1 MDNYDVTIVGAGPAG
16 LLCGNILAKEGM
28 KVALLEKQPAAGGNL
43 QGFSLHGKQFDTG
56 IHYVGGALPGQPLH
70 RYLDYFGLAP
80 SDFFLPM
87 ETEGFDHIHIG
98 DHEFRL
104 AAGFD
109 QFTKQLARS
118 FPEAEKI
125 LCQYTRRLQEIAT
138 AFPLYNLQEPSGD
151 HEKAFLSQGAAT
163 YYQQLAGNMRS
174 PGTDVSLAAVLAGNN
189 FLYAGDH
196 CTPLHVAGLINHSF
210 ITGACRI
217 RGGSTTL
224 AEGLTKGFLA
234 QGGTLSTRFEVAEIR
249 PFKEGFS
256 ITSSSG
262 SSVRSRRVIAAIHP
276 ATALT
281 MLPAEMGR
289 PVWRNRLSALE
300 NTVAAFT
307 LFLTLKR
314 GTISYLNYNIY
325 YHADGNVW
333 DEPRKSGAE
342 WPAMF
347 MLSTGKDP
355 LAPDHSATVTLLTY
369 MDWKE
374 VDRWENTS
382 SGNRGEEYKNFKEMR
397 AALLLDKAE
406 QVLPGLKRATE
417 KMDIATPL
425 TWRDYTGSPEGSMY
439 GIKRDFHDPVTNRVL
454 PQTKIPEFYFTGQN
468 INLHGLLGVT
478 ISAVM
483 TSGAILGMKSLL
495 NKIRNAAEN

>member
-1 MDNYDVTIVGAGPAG
+1 MDNFDVTIVGAGPAG

-43 QGFSLHGKQFDTG
+43 QCFSLHGNLFDTG

-70 RYLDYFGLAP
+70 RYMNYFGFAP
-80 SDFFLPM
+80 SDYFLPM
-87 ETEGFDHIHIG
+87 DPEGFDHIHIG

-104 AAGFD
+104 AVGFD

-118 FPEAEKI
+118 FPKAEKI
-125 LCQYTRRLQEIAT
+125 LCHYTRRLQEIAT
-138 AFPLYNLQEPSGD
+138 AFPLYNLQELSGD
-151 HEKAFLSQGAAT
+151 HEEAFLSQGAAT
-163 YYQQLAGNMRS
+163 YYQQLAGNIRS
-174 PGTDVSLAAVLAGNN
+174 PGTDVSLASVLAGNN

-196 CTPLHVAGLINHSF
+196 HTPLHVAGLINHSF

-217 RGGSTTL
+217 NGGSSTL
-224 AEGLTKGFLA
+224 AERLTEGYLSK
-234 QGGTLSTRFEVAEIR
+234 GGTLLTRFEVAEIR

-256 ITSSSG
+256 ITSASG
-262 SSVRSRRVIAAIHP
+262 SCVRSGKVIAAIHP
-276 ATALT
+276 ATALS
-281 MLPAEMGR
+281 MLPADMGR
-289 PVWRNRLSALE
+289 PVWRNRLSTLQ
-300 NTVAAFT
+300 NTIGAFT

-314 GTISYLNYNIY
+314 DAISYLNHNIY

-333 DEPRKSGAE
+333 DESRKTGAE

-374 VDRWENTS
+374 VDRWKNTF
-382 SGNRGEEYKNFKEMR
+382 SGNRGEAYKNFKEMR
-397 AALLLDKAE
+397 AVLLLDKAE
-406 QVLPGLKRATE
+406 QVLPGLKRAIE
-417 KMDIATPL
+417 KMEIATPL
-425 TWRDYTGSPEGSMY
+425 TWRDFTGSPEGSMY
-439 GIKRDFHDPVTNRVL
+439 GIKKDFHNPVTSRVL
-454 PQTKIPEFYFTGQN
+454 PHTKIPGFYFTGQN

-483 TSGAILGMKSLL
+483 TSGAILGMESLL

>member
-314 GTISYLNYNIY
+314 GAISYLNYNIY